1 MERRELLERVP
12 HRVVER
18 DRGRLDQLGGRAGAL
33 DRQRQDYRERQMSP
47 PRRNSTERLVIL
59 EQKVFHMETKLGKMS
74 AKVDEIHAILLQARG
89 VRWTVIAV
97 AALVGFLTGISRW
110 FIAKA

>member
-1 MERRELLERVP
+1 
-12 HRVVER
+12 
-18 DRGRLDQLGGRAGAL
+18 
-33 DRQRQDYRERQMSP
+33 MSP

-74 AKVDEIHAILLQARG
+74 DKVDEIHTILLQARG